1 MPDATPADGLAV
13 GKTISIF
20 TAPGRACVL
29 VANTPVASRGDEV
42 GCKNALT
49 VVMTRAAA
57 TNGSSSARYVRVR
70 ELKTLCPAARFPF

>member
-1 MPDATPADGLAV
+1 MLDATAVDGIAV
-13 GKTISIF
+13 GSTISIF
-20 TAPGRACVL
+20 TAPGRGCVL
-29 VANTPVASRGDEV
+29 VAATPVASRGDED

-70 ELKTLCPAARFPF
+70 ELKTLCPVARFPF